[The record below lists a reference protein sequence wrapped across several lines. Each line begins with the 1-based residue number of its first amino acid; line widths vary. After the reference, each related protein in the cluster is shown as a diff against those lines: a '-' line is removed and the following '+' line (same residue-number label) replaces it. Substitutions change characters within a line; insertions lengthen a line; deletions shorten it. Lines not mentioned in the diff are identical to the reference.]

1 LTTKGRL
8 VVATP
13 QTADENFDR
22 TVVLMVEHTDEGAL
36 GLVLNRPGGIPV
48 GEILPTWEAVATE
61 PSVMYVGGPVERDA
75 VLALG
80 SHRDVDRAAEA
91 DGAMIIDPIG
101 VVDLS
106 RDPEE
111 VAGEIDG
118 LRLFSGYA
126 GWGPSQLDAEI
137 DAGGWI
143 LVDAAA
149 TDVLTEEAEGLWRAV
164 LARQVDPALR
174 RLALYPA
181 DIAHN

>member
-1 LTTKGRL
+1 M
-8 VVATP
+8 VV
-13 QTADENFDR
+13 
-22 TVVLMVEHTDEGAL
+22 G
-36 GLVLNRPGGIPV
+36 
-48 GEILPTWEAVATE
+48 
-61 PSVMYVGGPVERDA
+61 
-75 VLALG
+75 
-80 SHRDVDRAAEA
+80 
-91 DGAMIIDPIG
+91 PIG
-101 VVDLS
+101 VIDLS

-126 GWGPSQLDAEI
+126 GWGPSQLDAEM

-149 TDVLTEEAEGLWRAV
+149 DDVLTKEAGALWRGV